1 MNRVDPPFV
10 LGSVAKDHL
19 ILQIVA
25 ALLVAIAAYTARSS
39 SSRSSRQE

>member
-1 MNRVDPPFV
+1 MNRVNPTFV
-10 LGSVAKDHL
+10 VGTVAKDHL

-25 ALLVAIAAYTARSS
+25 ALLIAVAAHTARGR